1 VGHFFEHFCDVPVA
15 RRHFFFFSQPGMEED
30 GFLEED
36 GYFDVIYDDDL
47 EGFISDETD
56 ANADD
61 ATRKEIESAVEKL
74 ESEV

>member
-1 VGHFFEHFCDVPVA
+1 
-15 RRHFFFFSQPGMEED
+15 MEED